1 MFFDPRA
8 LLVLVPPV
16 LAAVLAHWWTRSVF
30 RDAARRPTYTGATG
44 SEAAGAVLNGAG
56 IGGVFVE
63 DVAGQHLDHY
73 APAEQGV
80 LLRPEVHDGA
90 NLMAVGIAGHEAA
103 HAIQDADRHS
113 LLGARTFIVL
123 AATCGSLVG
132 ILLFVGGFV
141 VVESMLIYAGIAV
154 FTATVLAQLFNL
166 PVEFDASRRARPLL
180 LAAGVITPDE
190 VWVVRRVMLAA
201 AWTYV
206 AATLTS
212 IPTAYGYLVKPRRQA
227 RDKKLV

>member
-8 LLVLVPPV
+8 LFVLVPPV

-30 RDAARRPTYTGATG
+30 RDAARRPTLSGATG
-44 SEAAGAVLNGAG
+44 SEAAGAVLNGSAVC
-56 IGGVFVE
+56 GVFIEEVP
-63 DVAGQHLDHY
+63 GQHLDHY

-90 NLMAVGIAGHEAA
+90 TLMAVGIAGHEAA
-103 HAIQDADRHS
+103 HAIQDADRHP
-113 LLGARTFIVL
+113 LLAARTFIVL
-123 AATCGSLVG
+123 AATCGSLIG
-132 ILLFVGGFV
+132 MLLFVGGFL
-141 VVESMLIYAGIAV
+141 VVESFLVYLGIAV

-166 PVEFDASRRARPLL
+166 PIELDASRRARPLL
-180 LAAGVITPDE
+180 LAAGVITPE
-190 VWVVRRVMLAA
+190 EEWVVRRVMLAA

-212 IPTAYGYLVKPRRQA
+212 I
-227 RDKKLV
+227 